1 MERIS
6 QNKKLLMLDLFI
18 LILSTMAMKE
28 SSAFFHNHKKR
39 KNTLETRAVLLMF
52 SLELII
58 SRVVVQ
64 SIYQNSEK

>member
-1 MERIS
+1 
-6 QNKKLLMLDLFI
+6 MLDLFI

-28 SSAFFHNHKKR
+28 SSAFFHSHKKL

-64 SIYQNSEK
+64 SIYQNSKK